1 MTSNLPVNRGSRD
14 RRPRVFA
21 ILPRL
26 AFSLVEVVVALGV
39 FAAGIISVLALFGS
53 LANSVRANREA
64 EVAACIADLLSSRLR
79 TLPFETVVASLRTA
93 AQPDD
98 DAAAGRDLF
107 YASLS
112 GDRIGLNDDPAWNR
126 SDRDKF
132 FEITLIRNEE
142 LSPPGRDTEAAW
154 IAFNARVRW
163 PAFRPLASG
172 GVVRGPGSNRM
183 QVLLLPGSVR
193 R

>member
-1 MTSNLPVNRGSRD
+1 
-14 RRPRVFA
+14 VFA
-21 ILPRL
+21 VLPRR

-39 FAAGIISVLALFGS
+39 FAAGIISVLGLFGS
-53 LANSVRANREA
+53 LANSARANREA
-64 EVAACIADLLSSRLR
+64 EVAAGIADALSSRLR

-93 AQPDD
+93 AQPDG
-98 DAAAGRDLF
+98 DAAASRDLF
-107 YASLS
+107 YASLA
-112 GDRIGLNDDPAWNR
+112 GDRIGLDDDPVWNG

-132 FEITLIRNEE
+132 FEITLIRSAE
-142 LSPPGRDTEAAW
+142 LSPPERDADAAW

-163 PAFRPLASG
+163 PAFRPPASG
-172 GVVRGPGSNRM
+172 AAVRGTGRM

>member
-1 MTSNLPVNRGSRD
+1 M
-14 RRPRVFA
+14 
-21 ILPRL
+21 LPRQ

-53 LANSVRANREA
+53 LASSARANREGEA
-64 EVAACIADLLSSRLR
+64 AACIADALSSRLR

-93 AQPDD
+93 TKPDD
-98 DAAAGRDLF
+98 DAAASQNLF
-107 YASLS
+107 YASLA
-112 GDRIGLNDDPAWNR
+112 GDRIGQDGDPVWNG

-132 FEITLIRNEE
+132 FEITLIRNEQ
-142 LSPPGRDTEAAW
+142 LSPQGRDADAAW
-154 IAFNARVRW
+154 ITFNARVRW
-163 PAFRPLASG
+163 PAFRP
-172 GVVRGPGSNRM
+172 PGSGAAVRETGRM